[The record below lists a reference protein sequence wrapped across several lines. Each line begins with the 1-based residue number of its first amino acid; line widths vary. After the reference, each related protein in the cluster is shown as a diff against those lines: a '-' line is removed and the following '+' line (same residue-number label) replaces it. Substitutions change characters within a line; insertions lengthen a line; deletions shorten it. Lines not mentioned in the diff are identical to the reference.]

1 MHYESTVGE
10 NVSRKVL
17 EVNLHSHTK
26 SCRKYDC
33 PCRFLYPRFPSIRTI
48 IAEPIQGVND
58 EEKKERLK
66 KYEET
71 LEKVRDVLN
80 DSEAVED
87 IIRTI
92 GASEKEP
99 KEIYQINKVRR
110 ITALVTKAG
119 VTIQEY
125 EEALSFTKTG
135 YKVVIERDLTEIFI
149 NSYNIEWM
157 EAWDGNM
164 DIQPCRLSCN
174 YHLHHRLLCKG

>member
-1 MHYESTVGE
+1 MEDDENENDREQDRPFKGISSAFRKLKNIEELSESEKEALKNFIDEFTTVCTNESTVGE

-80 DSEAVED
+80 DSDTVQD
-87 IIRTI
+87 II
-92 GASEKEP
+92 
-99 KEIYQINKVRR
+99 
-110 ITALVTKAG
+110 TKALEWKKYG
-119 VTIQEY
+119 IASFETKDTNLTVPIYKAMHLLIQE
-125 EEALSFTKTG
+125 
-135 YKVVIERDLTEIFI
+135 
-149 NSYNIEWM
+149 
-157 EAWDGNM
+157 
-164 DIQPCRLSCN
+164 
-174 YHLHHRLLCKG
+174 H